1 MNLLSN
7 SLKLNVNEDL
17 GTRITAFSHYF
28 HYVGHLAGSR
38 IERVTKEGEWIKWK
52 SCYQAKLEKLTFKEI
67 NLNSEFFSEF
77 YSTEQMYTPQKIE
90 FGFCTYLGFTLK
102 KCLAY
107 INGLAVWLEIAW
119 QRLA

>member
-1 MNLLSN
+1 MAEKHIDVHLLLRSTNVNLLSN

-17 GTRITAFSHYF
+17 GTRITAFSHCF

-38 IERVTKEGEWIKWK
+38 IECVTKEGKWIKWK

-77 YSTEQMYTPQKIE
+77 YSTEQMYTPPKNRIWLLHLS
-90 FGFCTYLGFTLK
+90 GFHP
-102 KCLAY
+102 
-107 INGLAVWLEIAW
+107 
-119 QRLA
+119 